1 MWGRSLILIGLPV
14 MAVFVLLAIALG
26 GSGLFAV
33 LLAAAI
39 LLVVAVV
46 FAARR
51 GEQRVSKP
59 GEPDGRGRP
68 SGAPVAGEGSGST
81 LAPSGSGRE

>member
-1 MWGRSLILIGLPV
+1 MILIGLPV
-14 MAVFVLLAIALG
+14 LVVLVLLGIALG

-39 LLVVAVV
+39 LMVVAIV

-59 GEPDGRGRP
+59 GEPGGAGRP

-81 LAPSGSGRE
+81 LAPSGTGRE